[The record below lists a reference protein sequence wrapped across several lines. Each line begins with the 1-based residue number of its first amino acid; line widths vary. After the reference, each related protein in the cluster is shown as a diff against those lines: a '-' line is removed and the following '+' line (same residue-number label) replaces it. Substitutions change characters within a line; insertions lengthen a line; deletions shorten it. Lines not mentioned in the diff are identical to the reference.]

1 MPHFPR
7 LAHDIFDLIYTLFP
21 HSPIFVALPL
31 LCFLLPRLQSLL
43 TPILISAGNNA
54 NHGDVILENPVSIGH
69 TINTP
74 ADNSIKT
81 TSEDTYGSDNSDQGD
96 PDRYRNPSSKITDS
110 RRLVFFLQIILQQ
123 LNRILHSLSQWL
135 PLNGLFDL
143 TVIQT
148 PLRII
153 TNTINRVN
161 SLLYPSTR
169 PLHTSSHCLRIN
181 PMNSLLYTRTRPLHT
196 SSQGLRI
203 NSIIINPLASF
214 TNRLR
219 VYLST
224 FNPQHPTNL
233 SLNPANFVNRYT
245 RFTNNLISIVRN
257 IINNIL

>member
-1 MPHFPR
+1 MPR
-7 LAHDIFDLIYTLFP
+7 LAHDIFELIYPLIAHT
-21 HSPIFVALPL
+21 PIFVALPL
-31 LCFLLPRLQSLL
+31 LCLLLPRLQSLF
-43 TPILISAGNNA
+43 TPIFTSAGKNA
-54 NHGDVILENPVSIGH
+54 NHGDVILDNPVSIGH

-74 ADNSIKT
+74 ADNPIKT
-81 TSEDTYGSDNSDQGD
+81 TYEDSSGSDNSDQGD

-110 RRLVFFLQIILQQ
+110 RPLVFFLQIILQQ
-123 LNRILHSLSQWL
+123 LNRILYSLSQWL

-148 PLRII
+148 PLTII

-161 SLLYPSTR
+161 SLLFPS
-169 PLHTSSHCLRIN
+169 
-181 PMNSLLYTRTRPLHT
+181 TRPLHT

-233 SLNPANFVNRYT
+233 SLNPANFVSRYT
-245 RFTNNLISIVRN
+245 RFTSNLISILRN
-257 IINNIL
+257 LINNIL